1 MNENSTKKN
10 IVRKK
15 KRFHV
20 NTYNFLS
27 FTLNAHFFKLLLS
40 DGSEMNGKLFY
51 ACYPIKTRKHYI
63 IPLPYLSIRLKKKML
78 FVIRLFFYLYK
89 CILLSRWTILEF
101 FCVLKWDFCLRSFLS
116 ETTETELTSL
126 CYHDDL

>member
-1 MNENSTKKN
+1 MSVNNVEILRKNSENQNMNENSTN
-10 IVRKK
+10 YIVRKK

-51 ACYPIKTRKHYI
+51 TCYPIKTRKQYI
-63 IPLPYLSIRLKKKML
+63 IPFPYLSIRLKKKKIL
-78 FVIRLFFYLYK
+78 FVICLFFYLYK

-101 FCVLKWDFCLRSFLS
+101 FCVLK
-116 ETTETELTSL
+116 
-126 CYHDDL
+126 